1 MKFERTVVDDR
12 YIDNAIIGIR
22 HSFDSESKSDSII
35 DDDELLV
42 IGDADRKLA
51 MKLAKAGPSHRKFLR
66 QIPVSVDITTSLE
79 QWKQIDTYKVGTTAN
94 STSTMHTIHKK
105 PIELSMFDTESM
117 SSQGIYFLE
126 KVIIPELNE
135 IRLEYL
141 ASHEKDKELWYD
153 LIGLLPE
160 SWMQTRMWTANY
172 EVIKTIC
179 DQRKCHRLKMWQDF
193 IQWAHTLPYADVFI
207 FEEAA
212 NG

>member
-1 MKFERTVVDDR
+1 MKFDRTVVDDR
-12 YIDNAIIGIR
+12 YVDNAIIGIR
-22 HSFDSESKSDSII
+22 HSFDSESKSDSYIG
-35 DDDELLV
+35 ENGLL
-42 IGDADRKLA
+42 ILGKADKKLVQ
-51 MKLAKAGPSHRKFLR
+51 KLSKAGPSHRKFLR

-79 QWKQIDTYKVGTTAN
+79 QWKQLDTYKVGTTAN

-105 PIELSMFDTESM
+105 PIELFMFDTEGM
-117 SSQGIYFLE
+117 TPHGIQFLE
-126 KVIIPELNE
+126 STIIPELNE

-179 DQRKCHRLKMWQDF
+179 DQRRGHRLKMWQDF
-193 IQWAHTLPYADVFI
+193 IGWAHTLPYADAFI
-207 FEEAA
+207 FGEEE
-212 NG
+212 